1 MTSPNAHTRT
11 RNAVTEILVGGSQI
25 LAATLT
31 APISRGWYNRWGAT
45 DTEVHEPL
53 PGDDL
58 VVEPK
63 LGYTRAITVDAPIE
77 ITWSWLVQFGQGRAG
92 FYSYDTLENLVGC
105 KIVSADRIL
114 DEHQTLSEGELIR
127 SNPSDF
133 PSWQVVETEPPDHL
147 ILIAVDPATGAAPSV
162 VEQVPRRGYV
172 GSTWQWV
179 LRPLGRERT
188 RLIVRQRLT
197 YSPRQTVLWHLV
209 EPINFVMERAMLR
222 GIAQRATASQ
232 NPSEEPS
239 RKWTRR

>member
-1 MTSPNAHTRT
+1 MSPTYAHLTT
-11 RNAVTEILVGGSQI
+11 RNASTEILVGGAQL

-31 APISRGWYNRWGAT
+31 APLARRWYNRWGAT
-45 DTEVHEPL
+45 DTELHESL

-58 VVEPK
+58 VADPK

-92 FYSYDTLENLVGC
+92 FYSYDALKNLVGC

-114 DEHQTLSEGELIR
+114 EDHQTLGVGELIR
-127 SNPSDF
+127 SNPGDY
-133 PSWQVVETEPPDHL
+133 PSWRVVETEPPNHL
-147 ILIAVDPATGAAPSV
+147 VLMGADPATGAAPPV
-162 VEQVPRRGYV
+162 VEQVPHRGYV
-172 GSTWQWV
+172 GSTWQWI
-179 LRPLGRERT
+179 LRPLSRERT

-222 GIAQRATASQ
+222 GIARRAAGTE
-232 NPSEEPS
+232 NPREEADMEV
-239 RKWTRR
+239 TQ